1 MLDLLK
7 FSDLEEGVHKDETQT
22 SNGRGKVRLIQVSVS
37 LEEAPHGFGNPTCEE
52 GHKLA
57 SVSGVCVW
65 GVIRLVLQVLER
77 LQTEISCCCRV
88 NC

>member
-1 MLDLLK
+1 MTLRR
-7 FSDLEEGVHKDETQT
+7 GVHKDETQT

-37 LEEAPHGFGNPTCEE
+37 LEEAPHEFGNPTCEE

-77 LQTEISCCCRV
+77 LQTGISCCCRV